1 MVNNLPQE
9 QAFQLHWYPGHMA
22 KWDREFNQ
30 HLQSVDVVIE
40 VLDARMPL
48 MSRHPDI
55 RQRVVDRQKPLITV
69 LNKRDLAD
77 PLRLEQWMT
86 YFKDAGEIVITV
98 DAQRDTQTQK
108 AIIHTLLKAG
118 EIAQARWVAKGL
130 KPRPIRTMM
139 MGLPNVGKSS
149 LINGLIGRKKVQTGH
164 KAGVTRQ
171 TQWVRVHPQVEL
183 LDSPGILPPKL
194 DRQADA
200 HWLALVSSIGE
211 KTFDDEEIAR
221 FCLQYFEAHYP
232 HMLVAK
238 YGAPPVEEAE
248 LPWSL
253 ERIALLSNLLQK
265 GGVADIQRA
274 AHRLLVDVRH
284 GQLGG
289 LCFEVPPPHENE

>member
-9 QAFQLHWYPGHMA
+9 QDFQLHWYPGHMA

-30 HLQSVDVVIE
+30 HLQTVDVVVE

-55 RQRVVDRQKPLITV
+55 RQRVVDRQKPLVTV

-77 PLRLEQWMT
+77 VHRLDAWMT
-86 YFKDAGEIVITV
+86 YFKDLDEHVLSV
-98 DAQRDTQTQK
+98 DAQRDSHAKK
-108 AIIHTLLKAG
+108 AIVNAILAEG
-118 EIAQARWVAKGL
+118 AVAQARWVAKGL
-130 KPRPIRTMM
+130 KPRPIRTMI
-139 MGLPNVGKSS
+139 MGMPNVGKSS
-149 LINGLIGRKKVQTGH
+149 LINGLIGKKKVHTGH

-194 DRQADA
+194 ERQDDA

-211 KTFDDEEIAR
+211 KSFDDEEIAR
-221 FCLQYFEAHYP
+221 FCLTYFNEHYP
-232 HMLVAK
+232 HVLVQK
-238 YGAPPVEEAE
+238 YGSPPSENAHDD
-248 LPWSL
+248 WDL
-253 ERIALLSNLLQK
+253 ERIATMSNLLQK
-265 GGVADIQRA
+265 GGVPDIQRA
-274 AHRLLVDVRH
+274 AHRLIVDVRQ

-289 LCFEVPPPHENE
+289 LCFEVPPQT